1 MIKFLLTHLLFM
13 GTMFAAGAPAITGG
27 SGGATPPP
35 TGGTGGEG
43 GGTGDTGGT
52 GGSGQAITTGE
63 GGTTGETS
71 AEDADF
77 GTFEDF
83 DAPDEAAQAS
93 SGEEFGPE
101 TYKKLKKAIANDPAL
116 FKEVK
121 KAVSMV
127 KRYQEH
133 FETPEAAAE
142 LMTDLTTHGGWDAV
156 KQELGETATFL
167 NGWNAGDPEVVKAWL
182 KENGDGLS
190 KNMPTVA
197 AAWLDADPQGWSHYA
212 AQTFIATLNQAPVG
226 GISALAA
233 LSQIGNEELKN
244 GGTLKD
250 SEGYKRLASVIEAVK
265 GIAEKAPQP
274 QQKGPDEGK
283 LTAREQQLAR
293 QEQNL
298 RKQALAGEAQ
308 PVLQKEAMNALKLVA
323 GSRKLSE
330 ESRGNLLSDIHRE
343 FARLMEKD
351 ADGKAKRQKLLAAGQ
366 KDQWLKMVRSAASR
380 TMPLAA
386 RNVWRKYAG
395 ISGISAQQK
404 EERKAEGQQRR
415 EAGGS
420 GTQQGIEEKAV
431 EYDSGRRPM
440 IDYQAMIKMFGS
452 RNAADDAF
460 LFGSPKHG
468 GRKVWIHK
476 ETGKLYMIPK

>member
-1 MIKFLLTHLLFM
+1 MLNWLVSHLLFA
-13 GTMFAAGAPAITGG
+13 GTMFAAAAPAITGG
-27 SGGATPPP
+27 AGGAAPP
-35 TGGTGGEG
+35 TGGTGGDTAPAG
-43 GGTGDTGGT
+43 GGGGGAGETGGA
-52 GGSGQAITTGE
+52 AITTG
-63 GGTTGETS
+63 GDGKT
-71 AEDADF
+71 AEASTEDSDF

-83 DAPDEAAQAS
+83 DAPEVQAG
-93 SGEEFGPE
+93 SGEEFGPDV
-101 TYKKLKKAIANDPAL
+101 YKTVKEALKAQPEV
-116 FKEVK
+116 FKQVK

-133 FETPEAAAE
+133 FETPEAAGE
-142 LMTDLTTHGGWDAV
+142 LLTDINTHGGWDAV
-156 KQELGETATFL
+156 KQEIGETATFL

-233 LSQIGNEELKN
+233 LSQIGQLE
-244 GGTLKD
+244 GVKD
-250 SEGYKRLASVIEAVK
+250 SDAYKRLVSVIQAVQ
-265 GIAEKAPQP
+265 GIAEKAPQ
-274 QQKGPDEGK
+274 QQERKPDDSK
-283 LTAREQQLAR
+283 LTAREQQVAQ
-293 QEQNL
+293 QEQNM

-308 PVLQKEAMNALKLVA
+308 PIIQKEAMNALKLVA

-330 ESRGNLLSDIHRE
+330 ESKGNLLNDIHRE

-351 ADGKAKRQKLLAAGQ
+351 GDGKSKRQKLIAAGQ

-395 ISGISAQQK
+395 ISGISAQAK

-420 GTQQGIEEKAV
+420 GTQQGVEEKAV
-431 EYDSGRRPM
+431 EYDSGRRPL
-440 IDYQAMIKMFGS
+440 IDYPAMIQMFGS

-468 GRKVWIHK
+468 GRKVWIRK
-476 ETGKLYMIPK
+476 GDGKLFMIPR